1 MNQPN
6 FLSAKP
12 VSDDYLA
19 ALRADLE
26 QADILR
32 FVVAYVADSGTRA
45 IGLKLLAGALQH
57 NASFGVASL
66 SCACGFE
73 ALLKLQN
80 LVGTDRPRLKYFVD
94 TGVKKDDPRE
104 LTLMHS
110 KLIYIVRR
118 DGRAVVYV
126 GSHNWS
132 ARALGGGA
140 TGPRNTEASV
150 RMEFD
155 FDPKQLEGAGSD
167 LGSEV
172 NRHILDS
179 YNAGACLPASEVNRE
194 IFETWQTVRCE
205 QAETLD
211 LERHTVILA
220 IGTDPEMSTAAY
232 WVQRAETDSA
242 ILFLPGNDDEARFVR
257 EEPDRILIMVW
268 PSRADFEQSNPPV
281 LLYCVQTASELLRD
295 ASLQLEGAADAEF
308 RGKFGLV
315 VRDPVANTAN
325 TTSQRIVR
333 ASTSRPFQFFDC
345 DTRDPNLADL
355 DYAENSTAPSRF
367 FLQVIQTAVPEA
379 IRATAVEP
387 WNDKTLAVWEPTKIV
402 LAQKKSAPSEVRK
415 NLAVGA
421 KYNEPIKNSL
431 KHQFSL
437 SEEDFLVVPTE
448 ARKGVEV
455 SHPILDA
462 CVGVSVEDWYSQR
475 GEAVPEGRPLMRHP
489 AMQSPKR
496 RNERDSAES
505 DATPEMR
512 VQKVFQQQLDA
523 FLREI
528 GFEWSDEAKLRW
540 VRGESTVKDPGS
552 NQPSIPFDRVR
563 SASAIAA
570 VAGLDQDA
578 FGRFLRQAIE
588 HVFEQSKRAPL
599 NEMPSPSDKRTLY
612 EVIAKQIW
620 PIGEIGR
627 EELEAVKGQVAALL
641 KHSV

>member
-1 MNQPN
+1 MKQPE
-6 FLSAKP
+6 FLSAKT
-12 VSDDYLA
+12 VSDDYLG
-19 ALRADLE
+19 ALRADLD

-45 IGLKLLAGALQH
+45 IGLKLLATALQH
-57 NASFGVASL
+57 PSSLGVASL

-80 LVGTDRPRLKYFVD
+80 LVGTDKPRLKYFVD

-132 ARALGGGA
+132 ARALGGGTA
-140 TGPRNTEASV
+140 GPRNTEASV

-155 FDPKQLEGAGSD
+155 FDQIQLEGTASD

-179 YNAGACLPASEVNRE
+179 YHAGACLQASEVNRE
-194 IFETWQTVRCE
+194 IFENWQTLRCE
-205 QAETLD
+205 QADTLD

-232 WVQRAETDSA
+232 WVQRAETDAA
-242 ILFLPGNDDEARFVR
+242 ILFLPGDDSEARFVR

-281 LLYCVQTASELLRD
+281 LLYCVQTASELRSD
-295 ASLQLEGAADAEF
+295 ASLHLEGAADAEF

-315 VRDPVANTAN
+315 VRDPVASTPNTAPR
-325 TTSQRIVR
+325 RIVR
-333 ASTSRPFQFFDC
+333 ASTTRPFQFFDC
-345 DTRDPNLADL
+345 DTRDPKLADS
-355 DYAENSTAPSRF
+355 DYAANSTAPSRF
-367 FLQVIQTAVPEA
+367 FLQVIQAAVPEA

-387 WNDKTLAVWEPTKIV
+387 WNDKSLAVWEPTKIV
-402 LAQKKSAPSEVRK
+402 LAPKKSAPSEVRK
-415 NLAVGA
+415 NLAVGVEN
-421 KYNEPIKNSL
+421 NESIKTSL

-462 CVGVSVEDWYSQR
+462 CVGVSVEDWYAQR

-489 AMQSPKR
+489 AMQPAKR
-496 RNERDSAES
+496 RNGRDGAES
-505 DATPEMR
+505 EAEPEMR

-540 VRGESTVKDPGS
+540 VRGESTVKNPGS
-552 NQPSIPFDRVR
+552 NQPSTHFDRIR
-563 SASAIAA
+563 SASATAA

-578 FGRFLRQAIE
+578 FGLLIRQAIE
-588 HVFEQSKRAPL
+588 HVFEKSKRAPL
-599 NEMPSPSDKRTLY
+599 NETPSHGDKRTLY
-612 EVIAKQIW
+612 EFIARQVW
-620 PIGEIGR
+620 PKGDIGR
-627 EELEAVKGQVAALL
+627 EELEAVKSRVADVL
-641 KHSV
+641 KNAV